1 MSIAYEN
8 ARKAILLRSGQL
20 ADAATAAAFE
30 TVFNAVLATAVGG
43 MEVPLTG
50 LKYAILASEKRI
62 AALCGRSKNPILR
75 RPLYGRSANIA
86 HLGQIPTTDN
96 NSKQWVGNFSSVL
109 DATTNE
115 PLTEKPKQTVLRDV
129 RMYSSGTLKIRPM
142 HFCEED
148 TRMLHTR
155 ANIYLEGCVWDYATQ
170 LAAYDLAASPLA
182 TLTFDEADV
191 SVANNTITEAAHPY
205 YTGLA
210 MTLAR
215 VGAALPSGTG
225 FTDGATVYAIWDSSS
240 TIKVATSLAN
250 ALLGVPIDFTD
261 DGTGN
266 GHTLTPQALSA
277 GASPLDQSLETMLI
291 ADVLANIP
299 SENWFAS
306 EGAYYSRIVE
316 KCEADIK
323 NGLLPQ
329 AVLPDPVAGANP
341 VAG

>member
-1 MSIAYEN
+1 
-8 ARKAILLRSGQL
+8 
-20 ADAATAAAFE
+20 
-30 TVFNAVLATAVGG
+30 

-75 RPLYGRSANIA
+75 RPLYGRTANIA

-148 TRMLHTR
+148 TRILHTR

-170 LAAYDLAASPLA
+170 LTAYDLAASPLA
-182 TLTFDEADV
+182 TLTFTDADINTTNDTIAEA
-191 SVANNTITEAAHPY
+191 SHPY

-210 MTLAR
+210 MTLTK
-215 VGAALPSGTG
+215 VGATLPVGTG
-225 FTDGATVYAIWDSSS
+225 FTDGATVYAIWNSSGL
-240 TIKVATSLAN
+240 IKVATSLAN
-250 ALLGVPIDFTD
+250 ALLGVPIDFTNAGS
-261 DGTGN
+261 GT
-266 GHTLTPQALSA
+266 HTLTPQALSA

-299 SENWFAS
+299 SENWFSS
-306 EGAYYSRIVE
+306 EGAYYGRIVE

-329 AVLPDPVAGANP
+329 AVLPDSTANAEPVKN
-341 VAG
+341 

>member
-1 MSIAYEN
+1 
-8 ARKAILLRSGQL
+8 
-20 ADAATAAAFE
+20 
-30 TVFNAVLATAVGG
+30 
-43 MEVPLTG
+43 
-50 LKYAILASEKRI
+50 
-62 AALCGRSKNPILR
+62 
-75 RPLYGRSANIA
+75 
-86 HLGQIPTTDN
+86 
-96 NSKQWVGNFSSVL
+96 
-109 DATTNE
+109 
-115 PLTEKPKQTVLRDV
+115 
-129 RMYSSGTLKIRPM
+129 
-142 HFCEED
+142 
-148 TRMLHTR
+148 MLHTR
-155 ANIYLEGCVWDYATQ
+155 ANIYREGCVWDYATQ

-182 TLTFDEADV
+182 TLTFNEADV

-299 SENWFAS
+299 SENWFSS
-306 EGAYYSRIVE
+306 EGAYYGRIVE

-329 AVLPDPVAGANP
+329 AVLPDATANSEPVKN
-341 VAG
+341 